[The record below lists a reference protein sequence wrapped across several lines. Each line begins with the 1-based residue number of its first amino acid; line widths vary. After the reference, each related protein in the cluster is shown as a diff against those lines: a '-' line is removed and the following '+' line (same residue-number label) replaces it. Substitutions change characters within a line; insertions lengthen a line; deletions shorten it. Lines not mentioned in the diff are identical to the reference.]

1 MQFAQ
6 KVVIA
11 VSEISPF
18 PISLSNEKGIIIG
31 ANDPARIG
39 TYHKPSIE
47 VLAQNDMVLF
57 TEEKIKSMEN
67 VLPGVAVPLTLRIN
81 RDIKTIGVLGIIGKP
96 EKVKP
101 YAKLIKKYVEMMWQD
116 ILLND
121 IITIEEKMLDSF
133 LHNLLLSDPLQPE
146 KLIQYSE
153 ILHIPRNQNRFC
165 IIVDIGDSI
174 LNNIAA
180 ASPISITHM
189 KEMLLKEVKSAYK
202 SRHKKN
208 LICSFLNTEKIICV
222 KDIPS
227 EYEYNNVMETFSK
240 ESNHLLTILKRYN
253 LSNVQVAAGNI
264 QPSLDLIHKS
274 YFEAEQLLEFANKN
288 KLKMKIFNYYEWNV
302 LLALMPLQMDGA
314 FRNKIMN
321 RISPLLDDES
331 SKELVYSFIVYCQC
345 NFNISKAANKL
356 FIHRNTLI
364 YRLMKIEKHL
374 NLDLKSFEN
383 CMLLYM
389 TLKNKKIS

>member
-121 IITIEEKMLDSF
+121 IITIEEKML
-133 LHNLLLSDPLQPE
+133 E
-146 KLIQYSE
+146 LI
-153 ILHIPRNQNRFC
+153 F
-165 IIVDIGDSI
+165 
-174 LNNIAA
+174 
-180 ASPISITHM
+180 T
-189 KEMLLKEVKSAYK
+189 
-202 SRHKKN
+202 
-208 LICSFLNTEKIICV
+208 
-222 KDIPS
+222 
-227 EYEYNNVMETFSK
+227 
-240 ESNHLLTILKRYN
+240 
-253 LSNVQVAAGNI
+253 
-264 QPSLDLIHKS
+264 
-274 YFEAEQLLEFANKN
+274 
-288 KLKMKIFNYYEWNV
+288 
-302 LLALMPLQMDGA
+302 
-314 FRNKIMN
+314 
-321 RISPLLDDES
+321 
-331 SKELVYSFIVYCQC
+331 
-345 NFNISKAANKL
+345 
-356 FIHRNTLI
+356 
-364 YRLMKIEKHL
+364 
-374 NLDLKSFEN
+374 
-383 CMLLYM
+383 
-389 TLKNKKIS
+389 